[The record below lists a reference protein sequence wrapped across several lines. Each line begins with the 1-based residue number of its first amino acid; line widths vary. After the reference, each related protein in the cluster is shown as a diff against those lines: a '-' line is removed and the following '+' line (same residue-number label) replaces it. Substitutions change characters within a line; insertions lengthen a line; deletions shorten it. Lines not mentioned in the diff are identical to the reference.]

1 MLPRFRN
8 KGPIAVHGNTRRH
21 AEHAV
26 VQAVNKLDAGST
38 VKTGIRFTA
47 KVVLFIEL
55 MTSTGSRFAASFGP
69 HDYVL
74 KVVQP
79 RLGPHSKKTKH
90 RPIAKYPPAKPPEL
104 QRGKRAMWRLDLRAV
119 THQEVFFAWLR
130 DVKVP
135 ADVKV
140 LHGHSSP
147 PCRWVFTGIRI
158 QSKLKFALETTCQE
172 GATLL
177 YVCRQMHSILQ
188 QKVLRRGV
196 ILSGSHEQTA
206 RSSTS
211 IGLKIL
217 KPADRHGIQ
226 SGWPWAV
233 DHRCPR
239 VSISGA
245 AVGTATS
252 TGQLTTKRW
261 TFESRNVTLISVL
274 RRFSHAPEGEE
285 LVPMWST
292 KGVPGA
298 ASSQSE
304 KYTSFLGMLLAAAIR
319 ADVDKMKMRAK
330 SSRAS

>member
-1 MLPRFRN
+1 MVLPRFRN
-8 KGPIAVHGNTRRH
+8 RAPKELHGNTRRH

-38 VKTGIRFTA
+38 VKTGIRFRA
-47 KVVLFIEL
+47 KVVLLIEL

-79 RLGPHSKKTKH
+79 RLGPHSKKRRH
-90 RPIAKYPPAKPPEL
+90 RPIAKYPPAKPPML

-119 THQEVFFAWLR
+119 THQEMLFAWLR
-130 DVKVP
+130 DVEVP

-147 PCRWVFTGIRI
+147 PCRWVFTGIRTHA
-158 QSKLKFALETTCQE
+158 KLKVALETTCQE
-172 GATLL
+172 GAALL
-177 YVCRQMHSILQ
+177 HVCREMHSILQ
-188 QKVLRRGV
+188 QKRLRPGV

-211 IGLKIL
+211 TGLTFL
-217 KPADRHGIQ
+217 KPADRHGIE

-239 VSISGA
+239 VTISGA

-285 LVPMWST
+285 LLSMWPTKGALGASSSHSENIQASWACCLVLRSGPMWT
-292 KGVPGA
+292 
-298 ASSQSE
+298 
-304 KYTSFLGMLLAAAIR
+304 R
-319 ADVDKMKMRAK
+319 
-330 SSRAS
+330 